1 MIFTYS
7 GLVSAITPVHQPLQ
21 IMVKV
26 NLKLNFHSQKVFF
39 LTEFKMSSDECRK
52 QFNSSTVLRLN
63 ALNNYHQPPGITVY
77 NSGKSKLA
85 Y

>member
-39 LTEFKMSSDECRK
+39 YRVENE
-52 QFNSSTVLRLN
+52 
-63 ALNNYHQPPGITVY
+63 Y
-77 NSGKSKLA
+77 
-85 Y
+85 